1 VPNVLTLEPYRPQ
14 DRPTIEA
21 FVAAI
26 QEHERQL
33 VPQLRTGA
41 EIAADYAAYIVAQ
54 ATNRG
59 GVLLLARD
67 GDEVIG
73 FVCAW
78 MGSDDDPL
86 LAAEHRAHAYVSD
99 LFVRAEWRGRGIGKR
114 LLGEIERLMAERG
127 CKRLCITAK
136 AANIQ
141 ALRCYE
147 AAGLRPYEVD
157 FWKEI

>member
-1 VPNVLTLEPYRPQ
+1 MVTLEPYRPQ

-26 QEHERQL
+26 QEHEREM
-33 VPQLRTGA
+33 VPELRTGA
-41 EIAADYAAYIVAQ
+41 EIAAAYAEYIVTQ
-54 ATNRG
+54 AANRG

-67 GDEVIG
+67 GDEAIG
-73 FVCAW
+73 FGCAW
-78 MGSDDDPL
+78 IGSDDDPL
-86 LAAEHRAHAYVSD
+86 LAVEHRAHAYVSD
-99 LFVRAEWRGRGIGKR
+99 LFVRPEWRGRGIGQR
-114 LLGEIERLMAERG
+114 LLGEIERLMAARG

-136 AANIQ
+136 AANVP

-157 FWKEI
+157 FWKVL